1 MSILF
6 AVLAILCGFIGCLL
20 AGLLGL
26 GITVLFAVLAVVFA
40 IKKRKTDGKGG
51 IGSIVVSVIGVLFG
65 ALIAFGLMGFGA
77 SIKENAAK
85 AGYPELE
92 KYGDSFK
99 FGVIG
104 FAKDLAGEDQKEIES
119 LVDKLKAV
127 VEYSTKN
134 S

>member
-1 MSILF
+1 MFTRRTSRSWYHG
-6 AVLAILCGFIGCLL
+6 AVCCSCSS
-20 AGLLGL
+20 
-26 GITVLFAVLAVVFA
+26 FA

-65 ALIAFGLMGFGA
+65 ALIAFGLMGFGT

-104 FAKDLAGEDQKEIES
+104 FAKDLASEDQKDIES
-119 LVDKLKAV
+119 LVDKLKV
-127 VEYSTKN
+127 VAEYSTKN